1 MAARPRRLDGA
12 RITALKKATDNENEI
27 LWRYLQKYKP
37 YAVNLTLTEERLN
50 YMQGLNVELGVQK
63 RALPFSQV
71 ADMSVAQEALK
82 MLGGEA

>member
-1 MAARPRRLDGA
+1 M
-12 RITALKKATDNENEI
+12 
-27 LWRYLQKYKP
+27 QKYKP

-63 RALPFSQV
+63 KVMPFSQV

-82 MLGGEA
+82 MLGGEV